1 MGTQSREQSAAAI
14 QRKNGLPLSSSSSS
28 SVSSKIQTFQDA
40 ISHFKKNDRVKT
52 YDMQVPRPL
61 TVSWNCDGT
70 RLAAGA
76 EKSVSVITFDSSF
89 RTKTIFRGFGHNEQ
103 VDQVSFH
110 PSNPYLLAS
119 ASADKSVRLWDI
131 RQARTHTRLN
141 TKAQNL
147 NVAWSPCGTYLAYGD
162 KEDSLSILDSRNLKT
177 IKVESLKDEVNEFAF
192 DPSGK
197 YLFVAMGSG
206 QVNIFS
212 TPDVTHRRTL
222 QAHPAQATCV
232 CLAVS
237 PDGRRFAV
245 GASDAVCSIWD
256 ANELI
261 CESNM
266 GRLDYPLRSISFSA
280 DSQLI
285 ACASEDHFIDI
296 CWAENGARVH
306 ELRVNA
312 ETFTCAWH
320 PSMYLL
326 AYASAPSLDSRDR
339 EVTVNIFGFTM

>member
-1 MGTQSREQSAAAI
+1 MGTQSREQSATTI
-14 QRKNGLPLSSSSSS
+14 QRKNGFPPSSSSST
-28 SVSSKIQTFQDA
+28 SSKIQTFQDA
-40 ISHFKKNDRVKT
+40 VSHFKKNDRVKT

-76 EKSVSVITFDSSF
+76 EK
-89 RTKTIFRGFGHNEQ
+89 KTIFRGFGHNEQ
-103 VDQVSFH
+103 VDQVAFH

-131 RQARTHTRLN
+131 RQARTHT
-141 TKAQNL
+141 
-147 NVAWSPCGTYLAYGD
+147 
-162 KEDSLSILDSRNLKT
+162 SILDSRNLKT

-222 QAHPAQATCV
+222 QAHPTQATCV

-245 GASDAVCSIWD
+245 GASDAICSIWD

-320 PSMYLL
+320 PNIYLL

-339 EVTVNIFGFTM
+339 EITVNIFGFTM

>member
-1 MGTQSREQSAAAI
+1 MVVQTREMSSTL
-14 QRKNGLPLSSSSSS
+14 QRKNGSLSKFQS
-28 SVSSKIQTFQDA
+28 FQDA
-40 ISHFKKNDRVKT
+40 VTHFKKNDRGKS

-70 RLAAGA
+70 RLASGA

-89 RTKTIFRGFGHNEQ
+89 RTKSIFRGFGHNEQ
-103 VDQVSFH
+103 VDQVAFH

-147 NVAWSPCGTYLAYGD
+147 NVTWSPCGTYLVYGD
-162 KEDSLSILDSRNLKT
+162 KEDSLSILDSRSLKT

-212 TPDVTHRRTL
+212 APDVTHRRML
-222 QAHPAQATCV
+222 QAHPAQAACV
-232 CLAVS
+232 CIAVS

-245 GASDAVCSIWD
+245 GASDAICSIWD

-261 CESNM
+261 SESNM
-266 GRLDYPLRSISFSA
+266 TRLDYPLRSISFSS
-280 DSQLI
+280 DSQLL

-296 CWAENGARVH
+296 CWAENGNRVH
-306 ELRVNA
+306 ELKVNA
-312 ETFTCAWH
+312 ETYTCAWH
-320 PSMYLL
+320 PSAYLL
-326 AYASAPSLDSRDR
+326 AYASAPSPESRER
-339 EVTVNIFGFTM
+339 EITVNIFGFTM